1 MDKVLYDSLC
11 RYFTTLAR
19 VGNVSYASVDKL
31 LVLMFY
37 KHFIYEDYRGNLSKE
52 DYNTIEQA
60 LDYLF
65 GSTCLIPYPNYLE
78 MGKLH
83 LGDMTEMAHRIT
95 DNESHTQEVDNR
107 LKYTEVIT
115 EDNVRRLVNA
125 ETRFDKVE
133 SRTSVVEGRLD
144 SYRGSGMS
152 FESFGQATEGR
163 LNHVEGRTTVI
174 ENRLDKFNGSNI
186 SLEEWGNMTNKR
198 LTVIE
203 STKVLKNTQEVL
215 EVPDIVF

>member
-19 VGNVSYASVDKL
+19 VGNVSYSSVDKL
-31 LVLMFY
+31 LVLIFY

-52 DYNTIEQA
+52 DYSTIEQA
-60 LDYLF
+60 LDCLF

-95 DNESHTQEVDNR
+95 DNENHTQEVDNR
-107 LKYTEVIT
+107 LRYNEAIT

-133 SRTSVVEGRLD
+133 SRTSVVEGRLNN
-144 SYRGSGMS
+144 Y
-152 FESFGQATEGR
+152 
-163 LNHVEGRTTVI
+163 
-174 ENRLDKFNGSNI
+174 KGSNKTF
-186 SLEEWGNMTNKR
+186 EEWGNNTDKR
-198 LTVIE
+198 LTAIE
-203 STKVLKNTQEVL
+203 STKVLKNKQEVL

>member
-11 RYFTTLAR
+11 RYFATLAK
-19 VGNVSYASVDKL
+19 VGNVSYNSVDKL
-31 LVLMFY
+31 LVLIFY

-52 DYNTIEQA
+52 DYSIIEQA
-60 LDYLF
+60 LDCLF

-95 DNESHTQEVDNR
+95 DNESHTQEVDDR
-107 LKYTEVIT
+107 LKYNEAVTG
-115 EDNVRRLVNA
+115 DNVRRIVNA
-125 ETRFDKVE
+125 ETR
-133 SRTSVVEGRLD
+133 LD
-144 SYRGSGMS
+144 I
-152 FESFGQATEGR
+152 
-163 LNHVEGRTTVI
+163 VEGRTTVI
-174 ENRLDKFNGSNI
+174 EGRLDNFKGVDETI
-186 SLEEWGNMTNKR
+186 ETWGAATDNR

-203 STKVLKNTQEVL
+203 STKVLKNKQEVL